1 MHDGERG
8 LVVVDHVLHGLAHK
22 PLGALS
28 GDRLDANAR
37 GLGETDLLDPKIL
50 HEDLDEPLGLRR
62 LGCVL
67 NAGVDVLGV
76 LPENDH
82 VGLLG
87 LFQGAGHALEIA
99 HRPQADIE
107 VELLAKGHIQRPN
120 ATTHWRGK
128 RALDGDH
135 VVAQDLEGLVG
146 QPDVW
151 AIDLGGLLATEDFHP
166 GDLAAAAIGLLYG
179 SIDHLDHDRGDVSTR
194 AIALNERNDGLVGHL
209 EGVVGIDRD
218 LLPDGWH
225 DDFAAHGHTLRMK
238 KFAGPVF

>member
-37 GLGETDLLDPKIL
+37 GLGEANLLHPKVF
-50 HEDLDEPLGLRR
+50 HEDVDQPLGLGR
-62 LGCVL
+62 LCRVL
-67 NAGVDVLGV
+67 NAGIDVLGV
-76 LPENDH
+76 LSENDH

-87 LFQGAGHALEIA
+87 LLEGAGHALEIA

-120 ATTHWRGK
+120 ATTHWRGQ
-128 RALDGDH
+128 RALDGDN

-151 AIDLGGLLATEDFHP
+151 AVDLGGLLAAENFHP
-166 GDLAAAAIGLLYG
+166 GDLAAASVSLFHSG
-179 SIDHLDHDRGDVSTR
+179 IDHLDHDGGDVDAR
-194 AIALNERNDGLVGHL
+194 AIALDEGNDGLVGHL
-209 EGVVGIDRD
+209 KGVVGIDRD
-218 LLPDGWH
+218 LLPHGWH
-225 DDFAAHGHTLRMK
+225 DDFAAHGHILRMK
-238 KFAGPVF
+238 I